1 MSKGLTDF
9 TTDDYSTVDV
19 TDDTAE
25 LLRKVEQDCGISPSE
40 LLETLVTAKAAYYLE
55 RDF

>member
-1 MSKGLTDF
+1 MSKGINDF
-9 TTDDYSTVDV
+9 ATDDYSTVGV

-25 LLRKVEQDCGISPSE
+25 LLRKVEQDCEISPSE
-40 LLETLVTAKAAYYLE
+40 LLETLVTAKAPYYLE